1 VNKLRKI
8 KLALGIH
15 NHQPVGNFDFVFE
28 DAYKNAYLPFLDIL
42 ERHPNIK
49 VAQHFTGVL
58 FKWLLNRDPEFGPR
72 LRKMVACGQIEMMS
86 GGFYEPI
93 LVNIADEDKFGQI
106 EKLNKFVKLHT
117 GYEPKGLWLAE
128 RIWEPQLP
136 KPLARTGAKYVVV
149 DDSHFKTA
157 GLEEKDL
164 FGYYITEETGHIIN
178 IFPISEK
185 LRYTIPFQEP
195 EVTIE
200 YLRSVA
206 SEDGNKLV
214 VFADD
219 GEKFGNWPNTH
230 KHCYE
235 DLWLER
241 FFTTLEDN
249 LDWIEIIHF
258 SDALEKMLPIGRV
271 YLPTA
276 SYREMMEWA
285 LPSNT
290 IDRYENFENRLKNNG
305 MFDEFKVF
313 VRGGF
318 WRNFLAKYPE
328 SNNLHK
334 KSLRVS
340 QKIRELIGQKKYDQ
354 NMVKKAQDHLWAG
367 QTNCPYWHGVFGGLY
382 LNNLRNAVYSNMI
395 KAETI
400 VDRLVK
406 SNSTYQ
412 KGWVDIDVFDLDADG
427 RDEIVVESK
436 IFNLYFAPH
445 TGGTLFELDFKPKTV
460 NLLDTMTRRKEAYH
474 KKLLAIKD
482 DSNPGTDTMS
492 IHDMVITKEPG
503 LEKHLKYD
511 WYRRTSLIDHFL
523 GPKTSLESMAN
534 SEYNETGDFVLAP
547 YIFKTK
553 NCKGYSTIQLSR
565 DGSVLVENKP
575 KKISLTKTIKIPA
588 NCNEIEI
595 LYKIEN
601 LEEQAVELWFAV
613 EFNYGLLAGNA
624 PDRYYYFEKDFDG
637 GKNLASLGSVED
649 VQFAGLKDEWMKLDI
664 QLKFD
669 KVADIWRFPI
679 ETISQSESGFERV
692 YQSSVVVPNW
702 LLKLNKRSK
711 WIVKIK
717 QEIME
722 L

>member
-1 VNKLRKI
+1 MNKLRKI

-28 DAYKNAYLPFLDIL
+28 EAYKKAYLPFLDIL
-42 ERHPNIK
+42 ERHPKIK

-58 FKWLLNRDPEFGPR
+58 FQWLLDRDPEFGPR
-72 LRKMVACGQIEMMS
+72 LRKMVASGQIEMMS
-86 GGFYEPI
+86 DGFYEPI
-93 LVNIADEDKFGQI
+93 LVNIPDEDKFGQI
-106 EKLNKFVKLHT
+106 EKLNKFVKQHT

-136 KPLARTGAKYVVV
+136 NSLAKTGAKYVVV

-157 GLEEKDL
+157 GLEEKEL
-164 FGYYITEETGHIIN
+164 FGYYITEDTGNVIN

-195 EVTIE
+195 DVTIA

-219 GEKFGNWPNTH
+219 GEKFGNWPNTY

-241 FFTTLEDN
+241 FFTALEDN

-258 SDALEKMLPIGRV
+258 SDALEKLLPIGRV

-340 QKIRELIGQKKYDQ
+340 QKVRNLIGQKKYDQ
-354 NMVKKAQDHLWAG
+354 NIVKKAQDHLWAG

-400 VDRLVK
+400 VDKLVK
-406 SNSTYQ
+406 SNSTYE

-474 KKLLAIKD
+474 KKLLDIKK
-482 DSNPGTDTMS
+482 DSNPGTDMMS
-492 IHDMVITKEPG
+492 IHDMVITKESG
-503 LEKHLKYD
+503 LEKYLKEKD
-511 WYRRTSLIDHFL
+511 IDR
-523 GPKTSLESMAN
+523 K
-534 SEYNETGDFVLAP
+534 
-547 YIFKTK
+547 K
-553 NCKGYSTIQLSR
+553 
-565 DGSVLVENKP
+565 GSVRLNH
-575 KKISLTKTIKIPA
+575 
-588 NCNEIEI
+588 
-595 LYKIEN
+595 YF
-601 LEEQAVELWFAV
+601 WF
-613 EFNYGLLAGNA
+613 
-624 PDRYYYFEKDFDG
+624 
-637 GKNLASLGSVED
+637 
-649 VQFAGLKDEWMKLDI
+649 
-664 QLKFD
+664 
-669 KVADIWRFPI
+669 
-679 ETISQSESGFERV
+679 
-692 YQSSVVVPNW
+692 
-702 LLKLNKRSK
+702 
-711 WIVKIK
+711 
-717 QEIME
+717 
-722 L
+722 